1 MMMLVMML
9 VMMMMMP
16 PLKELKMH
24 NCLTV
29 DEDGTQNSQRTHTI
43 DLRSKIYQ
51 TYSQNME
58 QL

>member
-1 MMMLVMML
+1 MM
-9 VMMMMMP
+9 MMMMMP

-29 DEDGTQNSQRTHTI
+29 DEDGTQNSQQTHTI

>member
-1 MMMLVMML
+1 MMMM
-9 VMMMMMP
+9 MMMMMP

-29 DEDGTQNSQRTHTI
+29 DEDGTQNSQQTHTI